1 MRALAEK
8 RGDYMIRI
16 DPMLEE
22 TDTAFL
28 DEVRRLGFTVNQASD
43 FSLFQPRMCYVLD
56 LQASRRSRFWPTII
70 KQSAM
75 TSAARSATA

>member
-1 MRALAEK
+1 MDAMRALAEK

-28 DEVRRLGFTVNQASD
+28 DEVRRLGFTVNQGERFFPVPAAH
-43 FSLFQPRMCYVLD
+43 VLC
-56 LQASRRSRFWPTII
+56 P
-70 KQSAM
+70 
-75 TSAARSATA
+75 RSAGLHAGVASGLL